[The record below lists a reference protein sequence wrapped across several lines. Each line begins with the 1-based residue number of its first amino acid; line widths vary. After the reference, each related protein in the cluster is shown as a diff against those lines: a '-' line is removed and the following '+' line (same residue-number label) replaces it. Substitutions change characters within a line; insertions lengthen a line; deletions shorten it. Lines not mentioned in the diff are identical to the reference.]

1 MIKEIVLAT
10 RNRYKDEE
18 IKSILK
24 DLDTKIMSMTSF
36 PDYPATIEDGATL
49 EENAAKKA
57 REAAEFFKK
66 WAIADDSGL
75 EVDCLNG
82 RPGIFSARYAG
93 KNCSCDDNNKKLIAE
108 LKNVPEEK
116 RSANFRTVIAVAS
129 PDGKLFLADGEIF
142 GTIRERATGTSGF
155 GYDPVFYVPEY
166 GKTFAELSYEIK
178 NSLSHRA
185 KALQKVKK
193 IIKNLSNSQFSS

>member
-10 RNRYKDEE
+10 GNRHKGEE
-18 IKSILK
+18 IKSTLK
-24 DLDTKIMSMTSF
+24 DLVVKITPMISF
-36 PDYPATIEDGATL
+36 SEYPTTIEDGATL
-49 EENAAKKA
+49 EENAVKKA

-75 EVDCLNG
+75 EVDYLNG
-82 RPGIFSARYAG
+82 RPGIYSARYAG
-93 KNCSCDDNNKKLIAE
+93 RNCSYDDNNEKLLAE

-116 RSANFRTVIAVAS
+116 RTANFRTVIAVAS
-129 PDGKLFLADGEIF
+129 PDGRLFLADGEIF
-142 GTIRERATGTSGF
+142 GTIKGCAVGSNGF

-166 GKTFAELSYEIK
+166 GKTFAELNYEIK

-185 KALQKVKK
+185 EALQKIKK
-193 IIKNLSNSQFSS
+193 IIRNLSNSQLSF